1 MKVIAGAGVVPR
13 ELDGGAMGRGGQ
25 AQAMEELELGRF
37 VEAAA
42 GEGKAVEDGTVAVED
57 AVVELGVV
65 GQELHGGASL
75 IGQSRSK
82 VR

>member
-1 MKVIAGAGVVPR
+1 
-13 ELDGGAMGRGGQ
+13 
-25 AQAMEELELGRF
+25 
-37 VEAAA
+37 
-42 GEGKAVEDGTVAVED
+42 VEDGTVAVED